1 LSLFVPAFIWM
12 IVDVDS
18 QLNNAWTFDMIYDTS
33 LLGTRYEVPELRMN
47 DSNGSRNDETGFEIQ
62 VG

>member
-1 LSLFVPAFIWM
+1 M